1 MGTINVILG
10 YLLNCS
16 FTLLKGSFDKT
27 SYYFCFKVSQK
38 LKIIIIQNKKKHT
51 HTKKNSCVSYFSASL
66 LGRQFTKML
75 PFFQLHKS
83 II

>member
-1 MGTINVILG
+1 MCCINIFGTSVYHNRYIYFSLLMGTINVILG

-38 LKIIIIQNKKKHT
+38 LKIIIIQNKKTHTHT
-51 HTKKNSCVSYFSASL
+51 HTKKTLA
-66 LGRQFTKML
+66 
-75 PFFQLHKS
+75 
-83 II
+83 